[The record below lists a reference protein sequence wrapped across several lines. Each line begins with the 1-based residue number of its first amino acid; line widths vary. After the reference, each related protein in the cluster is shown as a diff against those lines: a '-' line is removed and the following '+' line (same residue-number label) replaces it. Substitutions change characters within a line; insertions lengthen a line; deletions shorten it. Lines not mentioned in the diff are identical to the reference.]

1 MTMTSSWSE
10 MAKKFQTALTAG
22 HPQIFDVSQMPFDGK
37 AFKTRSD
44 ASKHRIAQQGA
55 EGKHGLF

>member
-22 HPQIFDVSQMPFDGK
+22 ISSLLIAPPEVSLSIF
-37 AFKTRSD
+37 
-44 ASKHRIAQQGA
+44 
-55 EGKHGLF
+55 

>member
-1 MTMTSSWSE
+1 
-10 MAKKFQTALTAG
+10 
-22 HPQIFDVSQMPFDGK
+22 MPFDGK